1 MAIAKR
7 SANKPKVEQKEKAV
21 DDFINGAPDS
31 TKQTAGLMAGRRRQ
45 ITHAIFQEKLD
56 ALDAMSAQMGI
67 SRAALINIG
76 IDQVLNRG
84 VSFGGK
90 D

>member
-7 SANKPKVEQKEKAV
+7 SAGKTKVENHDKAL
-21 DDFINGAPDS
+21 DEFIDGAPDAA
-31 TKQTAGLMAGRRRQ
+31 KQASGLMAGRRRQ

-56 ALDAMSAQMGI
+56 ALDAMAAQMGI